1 MLDRVKEGVLS
12 MKTHELEKEL
22 GISKHT
28 IFYYEKEGIV
38 TPQRD
43 DNGYRSYSQDD
54 LQKLIMVKFLRNLNI
69 SIDDVKAILNNELDF
84 KECLKI
90 NQIHL
95 EKQIKSLE
103 EVQEN
108 IEMYVSKDLPML
120 PALQQ
125 IQRET
130 KNYKLGYQKTTD
142 TVSLGRRLTKKLA
155 LKKFLYKFIPTFL
168 IVLFFSVVNDQDI
181 LTRILSVLVISFV
194 LTNGLIAADF
204 QFSQLWLRLP
214 LDQTRN
220 QSVEFLNDRIR
231 YYQFKGYMD
240 NVKYFYAVLFGKED
254 KFMNEYKYEDI
265 QSVELLLKHR
275 YESYGTP
282 IARDWYVLDYR
293 FEFKDGNHFYFYW
306 PFTIDDVKAILNNE
320 LDFKEC
326 LEINQ
331 IHLEKQIKS
340 LEEVQENIEMYV
352 RKDLPMLPALQQ
364 IQRESKNYKLGYQK
378 TTDTVSL
385 GRRLTKKLA
394 LRKFLYKIPAAITPS
409 FILWICTVALFDEN
423 FENPTTLIIIFA
435 LLMIL
440 FVNIF
445 VATEFQF
452 SQIWLKMPL
461 DQTMNQSV
469 EFLRDGIRYYQFHG
483 YFNNLKYYYGVL
495 FNKAEK
501 YMQFYKYEDIQ
512 SVELLLKHRYESYG
526 TPIAKDWYVLDY
538 RFEFKDGNHFYFYW
552 PITLDDDSRF
562 IGTILDEKV
571 ENIIDKDHVIDAL
584 KNGIHLNDYVKKAEN

>member
-1 MLDRVKEGVLS
+1 MLDKVKEGVLF

-43 DNGYRSYSQDD
+43 ENGYRSYSQDD

-84 KECLKI
+84 KECLEI

-108 IEMYVSKDLPML
+108 IEMSVRKDLPML

-125 IQRET
+125 IQREV

-155 LKKFLYKFIPTFL
+155 LRKFLYKFIPTFL
-168 IVLFFSVVNDQDI
+168 IVLFFSAVNEQDV
-181 LTRILSVLVISFV
+181 LTRVLSVLVISFV
-194 LTNGLIAADF
+194 FTNGFIAADF

-231 YYQFKGYMD
+231 YYQFKGYID
-240 NVKYFYAVLFGKED
+240 NVKYFYSVLFGKEA

-275 YESYGTP
+275 YENYGTP

-306 PFTIDDVKAILNNE
+306 PFTIDDDA
-320 LDFKEC
+320 
-326 LEINQ
+326 
-331 IHLEKQIKS
+331 
-340 LEEVQENIEMYV
+340 
-352 RKDLPMLPALQQ
+352 
-364 IQRESKNYKLGYQK
+364 
-378 TTDTVSL
+378 
-385 GRRLTKKLA
+385 
-394 LRKFLYKIPAAITPS
+394 
-409 FILWICTVALFDEN
+409 
-423 FENPTTLIIIFA
+423 
-435 LLMIL
+435 
-440 FVNIF
+440 
-445 VATEFQF
+445 
-452 SQIWLKMPL
+452 
-461 DQTMNQSV
+461 
-469 EFLRDGIRYYQFHG
+469 
-483 YFNNLKYYYGVL
+483 
-495 FNKAEK
+495 
-501 YMQFYKYEDIQ
+501 
-512 SVELLLKHRYESYG
+512 
-526 TPIAKDWYVLDY
+526 
-538 RFEFKDGNHFYFYW
+538 
-552 PITLDDDSRF
+552 RF
-562 IGTILDEKV
+562 IGMILDEKV
-571 ENIIDKDHVIDAL
+571 ENVIDKDHVIEAL
-584 KNGIHLNDYVKKAEN
+584 KNGIHLNDYMKKTED

>member
-1 MLDRVKEGVLS
+1 

-28 IFYYEKEGIV
+28 IFYYEKEGII

-43 DNGYRSYSQDD
+43 DNGYRSYSQED

-84 KECLKI
+84 KECLEI

-95 EKQIKSLE
+95 EKQIKNLE
-103 EVQEN
+103 EVKEN

-130 KNYKLGYQKTTD
+130 KNYKLGYQKTT
-142 TVSLGRRLTKKLA
+142 A
-155 LKKFLYKFIPTFL
+155 
-168 IVLFFSVVNDQDI
+168 
-181 LTRILSVLVISFV
+181 
-194 LTNGLIAADF
+194 
-204 QFSQLWLRLP
+204 
-214 LDQTRN
+214 
-220 QSVEFLNDRIR
+220 
-231 YYQFKGYMD
+231 
-240 NVKYFYAVLFGKED
+240 
-254 KFMNEYKYEDI
+254 
-265 QSVELLLKHR
+265 
-275 YESYGTP
+275 
-282 IARDWYVLDYR
+282 
-293 FEFKDGNHFYFYW
+293 
-306 PFTIDDVKAILNNE
+306 
-320 LDFKEC
+320 
-326 LEINQ
+326 
-331 IHLEKQIKS
+331 
-340 LEEVQENIEMYV
+340 
-352 RKDLPMLPALQQ
+352 
-364 IQRESKNYKLGYQK
+364 
-378 TTDTVSL
+378 
-385 GRRLTKKLA
+385 
-394 LRKFLYKIPAAITPS
+394 
-409 FILWICTVALFDEN
+409 
-423 FENPTTLIIIFA
+423 LIIIFA

-461 DQTMNQSV
+461 DQTMNQSI

-483 YFNNLKYYYGVL
+483 YLNNLKYYYGVL

-512 SVELLLKHRYESYG
+512 SVELILKHRYESYG
-526 TPIAKDWYVLDY
+526 IPIAKDWYVLDY

-552 PITLDDDSRF
+552 PITLDDDARF

-571 ENIIDKDHVIDAL
+571 ENVIDKDHVIDAL
-584 KNGIHLNDYVKKAEN
+584 KNGIHLNDYVKTTEN

>member
-1 MLDRVKEGVLS
+1 

-43 DNGYRSYSQDD
+43 ENGYRSYSQDD

-84 KECLKI
+84 KECLEI

-95 EKQIKSLE
+95 GKQIKSLE

-108 IEMYVSKDLPML
+108 IEMYVRKDLPML

-125 IQRET
+125 IQREV

-142 TVSLGRRLTKKLA
+142 IVSLGRRLTKKLA
-155 LKKFLYKFIPTFL
+155 LRKFLYKFIPTFL
-168 IVLFFSVVNDQDI
+168 IVLFFSAVNEQDV
-181 LTRILSVLVISFV
+181 LTRVLSVLMISFV
-194 LTNGLIAADF
+194 FTNGLIAADL

-231 YYQFKGYMD
+231 YYQFKGYID
-240 NVKYFYAVLFGKED
+240 NVKYFYSVLFGKEA

-306 PFTIDDVKAILNNE
+306 P
-320 LDFKEC
+320 
-326 LEINQ
+326 
-331 IHLEKQIKS
+331 
-340 LEEVQENIEMYV
+340 
-352 RKDLPMLPALQQ
+352 
-364 IQRESKNYKLGYQK
+364 
-378 TTDTVSL
+378 
-385 GRRLTKKLA
+385 
-394 LRKFLYKIPAAITPS
+394 
-409 FILWICTVALFDEN
+409 
-423 FENPTTLIIIFA
+423 
-435 LLMIL
+435 
-440 FVNIF
+440 
-445 VATEFQF
+445 
-452 SQIWLKMPL
+452 
-461 DQTMNQSV
+461 
-469 EFLRDGIRYYQFHG
+469 
-483 YFNNLKYYYGVL
+483 
-495 FNKAEK
+495 
-501 YMQFYKYEDIQ
+501 
-512 SVELLLKHRYESYG
+512 
-526 TPIAKDWYVLDY
+526 
-538 RFEFKDGNHFYFYW
+538 
-552 PITLDDDSRF
+552 ITLDDDARF
-562 IGTILDEKV
+562 IGMILDEKV
-571 ENIIDKDHVIDAL
+571 ENVIDKDHVIEAL
-584 KNGIHLNDYVKKAEN
+584 KNGIHLNDYMKKTED

>member
-1 MLDRVKEGVLS
+1 

-43 DNGYRSYSQDD
+43 ENGYRSYSQDD

-69 SIDDVKAILNNELDF
+69 SV
-84 KECLKI
+84 
-90 NQIHL
+90 
-95 EKQIKSLE
+95 
-103 EVQEN
+103 
-108 IEMYVSKDLPML
+108 
-120 PALQQ
+120 
-125 IQRET
+125 
-130 KNYKLGYQKTTD
+130 
-142 TVSLGRRLTKKLA
+142 
-155 LKKFLYKFIPTFL
+155 
-168 IVLFFSVVNDQDI
+168 
-181 LTRILSVLVISFV
+181 
-194 LTNGLIAADF
+194 
-204 QFSQLWLRLP
+204 
-214 LDQTRN
+214 
-220 QSVEFLNDRIR
+220 
-231 YYQFKGYMD
+231 
-240 NVKYFYAVLFGKED
+240 
-254 KFMNEYKYEDI
+254 
-265 QSVELLLKHR
+265 
-275 YESYGTP
+275 
-282 IARDWYVLDYR
+282 
-293 FEFKDGNHFYFYW
+293 
-306 PFTIDDVKAILNNE
+306 DDVKAILNNE

-364 IQRESKNYKLGYQK
+364 IQREAKNYKLGYQK

-385 GRRLTKKLA
+385 GRKLTKKLA
-394 LRKFLYKIPAAITPS
+394 IRKFLYKFIPTFLIVLFFSAVIEES
-409 FILWICTVALFDEN
+409 FLTRILSVT
-423 FENPTTLIIIFA
+423 IIS
-435 LLMIL
+435 
-440 FVNIF
+440 FVFINIF
-445 VATEFQF
+445 LASDFQF
-452 SQIWLKMPL
+452 SQLYLHMPL

-469 EFLRDGIRYYQFHG
+469 EFLSDGIRYYQFHG
-483 YFNNLKYYYGVL
+483 YLNNLKYYYGVL

-512 SVELLLKHRYESYG
+512 SVELILNHRYESYG

-584 KNGIHLNDYVKKAEN
+584 KNGIHLNDYARGTEE

>member
-1 MLDRVKEGVLS
+1 

-43 DNGYRSYSQDD
+43 ANGYRSYSQDD

-108 IEMYVSKDLPML
+108 IEMYVRKDLPML
-120 PALQQ
+120 PTLQQ

-155 LKKFLYKFIPTFL
+155 IKKLLYKFIPTLL
-168 IVLFFSVVNDQDI
+168 IVALITYVSEPSKTTVQEIIFVIF
-181 LTRILSVLVISFV
+181 LSLLITTGF
-194 LTNGLIAADF
+194 IAADF

-231 YYQFKGYMD
+231 YYQFKGFIS
-240 NVKYFYAVLFGKED
+240 NVKYFYAVLLGKEA
-254 KFMNEYKYEDI
+254 KFMKEYKYEDI

-275 YESYGTP
+275 YENYGTP

-293 FEFKDGNHFYFYW
+293 FKFKDGNHFYFYW
-306 PFTIDDVKAILNNE
+306 PFTIDDDA
-320 LDFKEC
+320 
-326 LEINQ
+326 
-331 IHLEKQIKS
+331 
-340 LEEVQENIEMYV
+340 
-352 RKDLPMLPALQQ
+352 
-364 IQRESKNYKLGYQK
+364 
-378 TTDTVSL
+378 
-385 GRRLTKKLA
+385 
-394 LRKFLYKIPAAITPS
+394 
-409 FILWICTVALFDEN
+409 
-423 FENPTTLIIIFA
+423 
-435 LLMIL
+435 
-440 FVNIF
+440 
-445 VATEFQF
+445 
-452 SQIWLKMPL
+452 
-461 DQTMNQSV
+461 
-469 EFLRDGIRYYQFHG
+469 
-483 YFNNLKYYYGVL
+483 
-495 FNKAEK
+495 
-501 YMQFYKYEDIQ
+501 
-512 SVELLLKHRYESYG
+512 
-526 TPIAKDWYVLDY
+526 
-538 RFEFKDGNHFYFYW
+538 
-552 PITLDDDSRF
+552 RF

-571 ENIIDKDHVIDAL
+571 ENIIDKDHVIEAL
-584 KNGIHLNDYVKKAEN
+584 KNGIHLNDYVKKTEN

>member
-1 MLDRVKEGVLS
+1 

-125 IQRET
+125 IQREA

-155 LKKFLYKFIPTFL
+155 LKKFLYKIPAAITPSFILWICTVALFDENLEKTTAL
-168 IVLFFSVVNDQDI
+168 IIIFALLMILFVNI
-181 LTRILSVLVISFV
+181 FV
-194 LTNGLIAADF
+194 ATEF
-204 QFSQLWLRLP
+204 QFSQIWLKMP
-214 LDQTRN
+214 LDQTMN
-220 QSVEFLNDRIR
+220 QSVEFLRDGIR

-306 PFTIDDVKAILNNE
+306 PFTIDDDA
-320 LDFKEC
+320 
-326 LEINQ
+326 
-331 IHLEKQIKS
+331 
-340 LEEVQENIEMYV
+340 
-352 RKDLPMLPALQQ
+352 
-364 IQRESKNYKLGYQK
+364 
-378 TTDTVSL
+378 
-385 GRRLTKKLA
+385 
-394 LRKFLYKIPAAITPS
+394 
-409 FILWICTVALFDEN
+409 
-423 FENPTTLIIIFA
+423 
-435 LLMIL
+435 
-440 FVNIF
+440 
-445 VATEFQF
+445 
-452 SQIWLKMPL
+452 
-461 DQTMNQSV
+461 
-469 EFLRDGIRYYQFHG
+469 
-483 YFNNLKYYYGVL
+483 
-495 FNKAEK
+495 
-501 YMQFYKYEDIQ
+501 
-512 SVELLLKHRYESYG
+512 
-526 TPIAKDWYVLDY
+526 
-538 RFEFKDGNHFYFYW
+538 
-552 PITLDDDSRF
+552 RF
-562 IGTILDEKV
+562 IGMILDEKV
-571 ENIIDKDHVIDAL
+571 ENVIDKDHVIEAL
-584 KNGIHLNDYVKKAEN
+584 KNGIHLNDYMKKTED

>member
-1 MLDRVKEGVLS
+1 MLDKVKEGVLL

-28 IFYYEKEGIV
+28 IFYYEKEGII

-43 DNGYRSYSQDD
+43 DNGYRSYSQED

-69 SIDDVKAILNNELDF
+69 S
-84 KECLKI
+84 
-90 NQIHL
+90 
-95 EKQIKSLE
+95 
-103 EVQEN
+103 
-108 IEMYVSKDLPML
+108 
-120 PALQQ
+120 
-125 IQRET
+125 
-130 KNYKLGYQKTTD
+130 
-142 TVSLGRRLTKKLA
+142 
-155 LKKFLYKFIPTFL
+155 
-168 IVLFFSVVNDQDI
+168 
-181 LTRILSVLVISFV
+181 
-194 LTNGLIAADF
+194 
-204 QFSQLWLRLP
+204 
-214 LDQTRN
+214 
-220 QSVEFLNDRIR
+220 
-231 YYQFKGYMD
+231 
-240 NVKYFYAVLFGKED
+240 
-254 KFMNEYKYEDI
+254 
-265 QSVELLLKHR
+265 
-275 YESYGTP
+275 
-282 IARDWYVLDYR
+282 
-293 FEFKDGNHFYFYW
+293 
-306 PFTIDDVKAILNNE
+306 IDDVKAILNNE

-352 RKDLPMLPALQQ
+352 RKDL
-364 IQRESKNYKLGYQK
+364 
-378 TTDTVSL
+378 
-385 GRRLTKKLA
+385 KKLA

-409 FILWICTVALFDEN
+409 FIMWICAASFFDEN
-423 FENPTTLIIIFA
+423 LEKTTSLIIIFI

-440 FVNIF
+440 FINIF

-469 EFLRDGIRYYQFHG
+469 EFLSDGIRYYQFHG
-483 YFNNLKYYYGVL
+483 YLNNLKYYYGVL

-501 YMQFYKYEDIQ
+501 YMQSYKYEDIQ
-512 SVELLLKHRYESYG
+512 SVELILNHRYESYG

-584 KNGIHLNDYVKKAEN
+584 KNGIHLNDYVRGTEE